1 MNYQETLDWI
11 HGQLKFGIRPGLK
24 RVLWVLDKLGN
35 PQEKIFG
42 IHVVG
47 TNGKGSTVN
56 NIQHMLT
63 ESGYKVGT
71 FTSPFIMDFRE
82 RISINGQMISKEDL
96 VSICDKIKP
105 ITEELFLET
114 DLGSITEFEI
124 ITVIMFYYFV
134 EINPVDIAIIE
145 AGLGGLYDSTN
156 VFKAFA
162 VVCPSIGLDHQDILG
177 KSYREI
183 ASQKAGVIKGGEHV
197 LFAIDQEEAR
207 ATFIERCQLTQSKI
221 HEFQSDFKLQKQTKG
236 YCFMSGKKLITS
248 IQLAMPGDHQVS
260 NAALAIQTCL
270 LLKEKLPNISD
281 DSIKKGLEKSY
292 WLGRT
297 ELMAANL
304 MIDGAHNNESIQALI
319 SVLKE
324 KYSSKKLHLLFAAIN
339 TKPVDQMLACLSE
352 LGDVQ
357 VTQFDYP
364 RAVELADYPAKYKR
378 VSNFREWLS
387 QRNNDSE
394 EDFYVIT
401 GSLYFIS
408 EVRQYLKQKETS
420 VL

>member
-1 MNYQETLDWI
+1 MNYQEALDWI

-221 HEFQSDFKLQKQTKG
+221 HEFPIDFKLQKQTNS
-236 YCFMSGKKLITS
+236 YCFLSGKNLITS
-248 IQLAMPGDHQVS
+248 IQLAMPGDHQIS

-270 LLKEKLPNISD
+270 LLKEKLPDISD

-319 SVLKE
+319 SVIKE
-324 KYSSKKLHLLFAAIN
+324 KYSSKKLHFLFAAIN

-352 LGDVQ
+352 VGDVQ

-364 RAVELADYPAKYKR
+364 RAVELDDYPANYQR

-408 EVRQYLKQKETS
+408 EVRQYLKQNETS
-420 VL
+420 ML